1 MNDMTNRHCWPH
13 GQPVVAGFWWTCLL
27 AVLGPLLM
35 TVPAWSAS
43 DIGFMTPEMVFK
55 PQARPH
61 VWTQVFTPLYNRT
74 NDDLLVDL
82 VSKIKDPQLGEVR
95 FSRRLWLPKHSTAL
109 ACMAIRPG
117 SLTPEMTGN
126 TRGRLSQ
133 MAYDLV
139 DAKTGRILSREP
151 NIPVEPLASDTRLA
165 VIVDDDPQRELAGSI
180 DDKAKQALGFSDL
193 LASSASHLPDCW
205 YGYSSAN
212 VVLVGQLDL
221 DAHRPAQSQALLD
234 WITIGGVAVVFANPR
249 MQDMMTSPLG
259 QAAGV
264 AMASSAIVTE
274 IVIPAADAASQPEK
288 VNFARPMQLL
298 NLAVQGAEVRF
309 AAVDGTP
316 LMTHAR
322 LGLGHIFVV
331 ALPSAALAEAGLQPL
346 WADIGATM
354 RTPSAIR
361 MDAVEPASL
370 ASLQGLA
377 GRRGVAR
384 WVILCWLGA
393 FVLVTAGVGLA
404 MRLRSRGELTWLVM
418 LPLAI
423 LLSIGLYSWSLA
435 RQGNATSVTFVG
447 ASIGDGQGQA
457 VVSQT
462 FSYYSPK
469 AQNLDFQS
477 GSPLGRIIPAGRQSG
492 GTFAHSGEQTSDNP
506 SGDAF
511 SLTNVRSA
519 GGLMLPE
526 FEIPPGAAMAFS
538 NAASV
543 SLGGRLISD
552 LRFGPKGLEGTITNN
567 TRFGL
572 ADAVVFARGRAY
584 RIGDLP
590 AGKATPVVIGND
602 DRMDSGEFLR
612 GTAVKSYEGLL
623 RNGLV
628 TQLTALQT
636 GARRDKQ
643 PYLLAWSKTS
653 PLAPPEMDGADSA
666 GLMLMVEPLAYSP
679 SPAGSRVL
687 IPEDML
693 LKRYAG
699 RGMTPINIRTEEFL
713 AGLRTGAGVDLALSP
728 PPAVGPLT
736 QTRLTLRVAIQA
748 PTYQMIISGITPDG
762 ELLQLETFDNPSGI
776 RDFVVTDAD
785 RFMTV
790 QGAVRVNVQV
800 QPLQGGDDAA
810 SAAARPAWRFD
821 SIDSTLEGT
830 VK

>member
-1 MNDMTNRHCWPH
+1 
-13 GQPVVAGFWWTCLL
+13 
-27 AVLGPLLM
+27 
-35 TVPAWSAS
+35 
-43 DIGFMTPEMVFK
+43 MTPEMVFK
-55 PQARPH
+55 PRARAN
-61 VWTQVFTPLYNRT
+61 VWTQVSTPLYNRT
-74 NDDLLVDL
+74 NEDMLVDL
-82 VSKIKDPQLGEVR
+82 VSKTKDPQLGEVR
-95 FSRRLWLPKHSTAL
+95 FSRRLWLPKHSIAL
-109 ACMAIRPG
+109 TSMAIQPG
-117 SLTPEMTGN
+117 SLTPEMNGSVK
-126 TRGRLSQ
+126 GRMSQ
-133 MAYDLV
+133 MAYDLM
-139 DAKTGRILSREP
+139 DAKTGRLLSRELS
-151 NIPVEPLASDTRLA
+151 ISVEPLASDIRLA
-165 VIVDDDPQRELAGSI
+165 AIVDDDPRRELAASI

-193 LASSASHLPDCW
+193 VVSSTSRLPDCW
-205 YGYSSAN
+205 YGYSAAN

-221 DAHRPAQSQALLD
+221 DAHRPAQAQALLD
-234 WITIGGVAVVFANPR
+234 WITTGGVAVVFANPR

-264 AMASSAIVTE
+264 AVASSAMVTE
-274 IVIPAADAASQPEK
+274 VVMPASDAASQPDK
-288 VNFARPMQLL
+288 VKFAKPMQLL

-309 AAVDGTP
+309 ADVDGTP

-346 WADIGATM
+346 WGDIGTTM

-404 MRLRSRGELTWLVM
+404 MRLRGRGELTWLVM

-423 LLSIGLYSWSLA
+423 LLSIGLYSWSLT

-457 VVSQT
+457 VVNQT

-469 AQNLDFQS
+469 AQNVSFQS
-477 GSPLGRIIPAGRQSG
+477 GSPLGRIIPVGRQSG
-492 GTFAHSGEQTSDNP
+492 GTFTQAGEQTSDNA
-506 SGDAF
+506 SGDSF

-519 GGLMLPE
+519 GGLTLPE
-526 FEIPPGAAMAFS
+526 FEVPPGAAVAFS

-543 SLGGRLISD
+543 SLDGRLISD
-552 LRFGPKGLEGTITNN
+552 LHFGPKGLEGTITNN

-590 AGKATPVVIGND
+590 AWKATPVVIGND
-602 DRMDSGEFLR
+602 DRMDSGEFLQ
-612 GTAVKSYEGLL
+612 GTAVKSYEGIL
-623 RNGLV
+623 RNDLV

-636 GARRDKQ
+636 GVRRDKQ

-653 PLAPPEMDGADSA
+653 PLAPVPEMDGAASA

-693 LKRYAG
+693 VKRYAP
-699 RGMTPINIRTEEFL
+699 RGMTPVNIRTDEFL
-713 AGLRTGAGVDLALSP
+713 TGSHNSAGIDLLLSP

-736 QTRLTLRVAIQA
+736 QTQLTLRVAIQA
-748 PTYQMIISGITPDG
+748 PTYQMIIYGIRPDG

-776 RDFVVTDAD
+776 REFVVTDAD
-785 RFMTV
+785 RFMTPE
-790 QGAVRVNVQV
+790 GAVRVNVQV
-800 QPLQGGDDAA
+800 KALQGGDDAA